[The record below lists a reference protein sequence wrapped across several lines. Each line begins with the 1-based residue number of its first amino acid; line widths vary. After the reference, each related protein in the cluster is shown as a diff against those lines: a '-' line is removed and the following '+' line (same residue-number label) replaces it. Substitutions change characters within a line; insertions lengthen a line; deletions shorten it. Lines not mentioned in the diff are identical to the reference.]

1 MEKYA
6 VPNKLPAKQ
15 VSILAQR
22 KGRINKLKQTFQK
35 SKRNLAKKAVPELFR
50 KPEFFISEYRKGER
64 DDKRIQREMMRH
76 GLSRKYQR
84 DGALVVVIRHR
95 G

>member
-22 KGRINKLKQTFQK
+22 KGRISKLKQTFQK
-35 SKRNLAKKAVPELFR
+35 SKRHLAKKAPEIFR
-50 KPEFFISEYRKGER
+50 KPEFFISEFRKGER

-76 GLSRKYQR
+76 GLSKSYQKT
-84 DGALVVVIRHR
+84 GALVLVLRHR